1 MTPQAPAPECVPAF
15 GVVML
20 GKVGSGAGYL
30 APQRLS
36 RREETL
42 MAKKLPQDEVEA
54 WTAAHPRWLFRD
66 GAILKEYGFPSF
78 RSAIVFVNR
87 VATIADE
94 LDHHPDI
101 SVRYDRVVLR
111 MWSHDAGGVTE
122 RDLNLAE
129 RIDFA
134 TSAR

>member
-1 MTPQAPAPECVPAF
+1 MAERVPPE
-15 GVVML
+15 
-20 GKVGSGAGYL
+20 
-30 APQRLS
+30 
-36 RREETL
+36 
-42 MAKKLPQDEVEA
+42 EVEA
-54 WTAAHPRWLFRD
+54 WVGAHPRWKFRN
-66 GAILKEYGFPSF
+66 GAIRKKYLFPSF

-94 LDHHPDI
+94 LDHHPEI
-101 SVRYDRVVLR
+101 IVRFDKVILR

-122 RDLNLAE
+122 RDLGLAE

>member
-1 MTPQAPAPECVPAF
+1 MV
-15 GVVML
+15 
-20 GKVGSGAGYL
+20 KS
-30 APQRLS
+30 
-36 RREETL
+36 
-42 MAKKLPQDEVEA
+42 LPQHEIEGWIA
-54 WTAAHPRWLFRD
+54 THPRWRFRE
-66 GAILKEYGFPSF
+66 GAISKKYTFPSF

-101 SVRYDRVVLR
+101 SVKYNEVWLTV
-111 MWSHDAGGVTE
+111 STHDVGGITE
-122 RDLNLAE
+122 KDFKLAE

>member
-1 MTPQAPAPECVPAF
+1 
-15 GVVML
+15 
-20 GKVGSGAGYL
+20 
-30 APQRLS
+30 
-36 RREETL
+36 
-42 MAKKLPQDEVEA
+42 MASKLPRHEIEGWVATHSKWHYRE
-54 WTAAHPRWLFRD
+54 
-66 GAILKEYGFPSF
+66 GAIHRRYTFPSF

-101 SVRYDRVVLR
+101 HIRYNVISISL
-111 MWSHDAGGVTE
+111 STHDAGDVTE
-122 RDLNLAE
+122 KDIKLAE